1 MMSERDDCLRS
12 AGIDPDEPVVGAC
25 VAVADDPDFL
35 DAAAEAL
42 RNTGLSVQLG
52 GARDDPDAFGLYVA
66 ADVYERATQLIAR
79 FLTIVPDEVQRQ
91 VGLVRALPSG

>member
-1 MMSERDDCLRS
+1 MSERDDCLRS
-12 AGIDPDEPVVGAC
+12 AGIDPEEPVVGRC

-42 RNTGLSVQLG
+42 RNTGLSVQLA
-52 GARDDPDAFGLYVA
+52 GARENPDAFGLYVA
-66 ADVYERATQLIAR
+66 ADVYERATQLITR

-91 VGLVRALPSG
+91 VGFVRA